1 MLKEM
6 LFSQAMLGS
15 GGGGGGGSKIDVTP
29 LDVTKNGTYSGGS
42 SSAFNPV
49 TVNVSPSYPEAELK
63 LWNVSPASTP
73 SKVTITRVDTVWDTE
88 RQCYYLG
95 EVSTSTREG
104 RSSSLRIPIYPAGEA
119 IVKIEFETFKNM
131 SGDIEV
137 FDASKNLYRITG
149 SCMFSAYGIPI

>member
-6 LFSQAMLGS
+6 LFNQAMLGS
-15 GGGGGGGSKIDVTP
+15 GGGGSKVEVQQ
-29 LDVTKNGTYSGGS
+29 LDVTQNGTYDGGS
-42 SSAFNPV
+42 YVAYSPV

-63 LWNVSPASTP
+63 IWNDSPASTE
-73 SKVTITRVDTVWDTE
+73 SKVTVTRIDTVWDTE

-95 EVSTSTREG
+95 ETSFPIREG
-104 RSSSLRIPIYPAGEA
+104 RNSSSRIPIYPDGEA

-131 SGDIEV
+131 SGNIEV

-149 SCMFSAYGIPI
+149 NCMFSAYGIPI